1 MKKISMKI
9 IALCLC
15 VMLAVSGIT
24 ATAFAMNSDGDEA
37 ENKESA
43 AETAVAEDEA
53 SADISKDETVYV
65 LAGADGS
72 VQKSLSAIG
81 SKTPS
86 AAIR

>member
-15 VMLAVSGIT
+15 AMLAASGIT

-37 ENKESA
+37 ENKETV
-43 AETAVAEDEA
+43 AETANEDEA